1 MNLDEAGRQ
10 EILTAFK
17 RRRNREYIAA
27 IPLLFAFFLIGY
39 SQDDPGFQI
48 LGLRGHGLALGAGV
62 VVAAWLVHYFYNWRC
77 PACSRPFL
85 SGIFITSCPRCG
97 TVFKDR

>member
-10 EILTAFK
+10 EILAAFK

-48 LGLRGHGLALGAGV
+48 LGLRGHGLALTVPVRWWPRGWCTTSTTGAARR
-62 VVAAWLVHYFYNWRC
+62 AAALF
-77 PACSRPFL
+77 
-85 SGIFITSCPRCG
+85 
-97 TVFKDR
+97 